1 VPIRW
6 GVYLKNSG
14 LGEAEIVI
22 RKHKTFAGC
31 KRYIR
36 RLQKRF
42 TPLPEIEAKLT
53 DSHDE
58 SDSASERF
66 PIVFVSLLRK
76 GLPDRNRTETNLAAA
91 FDKALSMMRK
101 MHQLNVAYYALDWH
115 EMDKQLGTQGLIEAL
130 WHTMRGLLESHG
142 IASGYFSKQ
151 PSKDGGPTTDW
162 HGKHTMCWS
171 SQQQGLARYNC
182 ADSLD
187 RTNIASF
194 FICVQVFVE
203 QCRRLELAVLTG
215 DDDTVTEV
223 PRLKPTFRERL
234 FGGLL
239 SGSASPTVGSVT
251 QPAWPTTGRGQQR
264 KVYRPDL
271 PHGWEAK
278 IDSATGCTYY
288 IDHINRKTS
297 WTLPDDKTQT
307 VEGESPSSFERKK
320 SFRTRC
326 KEEILATEAWAML
339 NSTVDEVRR
348 KVLPE
353 ALSSIAD
360 VFLQNG
366 DRNSFF
372 YTGSQAMH
380 SDKIM
385 IFEPETSQL
394 KKNSVGG
401 ASNSFIAITR
411 RYNNI
416 LKDSDRQAQI
426 ELFLGINLEK
436 HFLPSHSVG
445 KQLDSLNIVY
455 KPRILPQDTEDTD
468 DEDDPVNHINYPS
481 LGTTTTTPSEEPIEA
496 VRSMSSPNLRQYVSE
511 GDATDVREELSEAR
525 EEDDQIQMY
534 SFEEEIRSMKT
545 SQTADASSSS
555 ADLVPGLRE
564 ISTSSDPLL

>member
-1 VPIRW
+1 M
-6 GVYLKNSG
+6 
-14 LGEAEIVI
+14 
-22 RKHKTFAGC
+22 
-31 KRYIR
+31 
-36 RLQKRF
+36 
-42 TPLPEIEAKLT
+42 PLPEIEAQLT
-53 DSHDE
+53 DDPEASNAKSE
-58 SDSASERF
+58 SF

-76 GLPDRNRTETNLAAA
+76 GLPDKNRTETNLAAA

-130 WHTMRGLLESHG
+130 WHTMRGMLESHG
-142 IASGYFSKQ
+142 IASGYFSRQ
-151 PSKDGGPTTDW
+151 PSEKGGPRTDW
-162 HGKHTMCWS
+162 CGKHTMCWQ

-215 DDDTVTEV
+215 DEEVVPEV

-239 SGSASPTVGSVT
+239 SMSAGSQSPGATT
-251 QPAWPTTGRGQQR
+251 QPAWPTAERSAQR
-264 KVYRPDL
+264 KAKYRPDL
-271 PHGWEAK
+271 PYGWEAK
-278 IDSATGCTYY
+278 VDTATGCTYY
-288 IDHINRKTS
+288 VDHINRRTS
-297 WTLPDDKTQT
+297 WTLPEDKEQKSEDAATL
-307 VEGESPSSFERKK
+307 ERKK
-320 SFRTRC
+320 TFRTKC
-326 KEEILATEAWAML
+326 KEEILATEAWGML
-339 NSTVDEVRR
+339 DVTVDEMRR

-385 IFEPETSQL
+385 IFEPESSQL
-394 KKNSVGG
+394 KKNTIGG

-436 HFLPSHSVG
+436 HFLPSSLAG
-445 KQLDSLNIVY
+445 KDLNSLNLVY
-455 KPRILPQDTEDTD
+455 KPKRLTQDTTDTE

-481 LGTTTTTPSEEPIEA
+481 LGTTTMTPLTETTET
-496 VRSMSSPNLRQYVSE
+496 VRSMSSPNLSRYGSNGE
-511 GDATDVREELSEAR
+511 AGDANEGFGEAQ
-525 EEDDQIQMY
+525 EDDQIQMY
-534 SFEEEIRSMKT
+534 SFEDEIRSMK
-545 SQTADASSSS
+545 SASDPANADASSSS
-555 ADLVPGLRE
+555 AELVPGLRE
-564 ISTSSDPLL
+564 MSANDNPLL